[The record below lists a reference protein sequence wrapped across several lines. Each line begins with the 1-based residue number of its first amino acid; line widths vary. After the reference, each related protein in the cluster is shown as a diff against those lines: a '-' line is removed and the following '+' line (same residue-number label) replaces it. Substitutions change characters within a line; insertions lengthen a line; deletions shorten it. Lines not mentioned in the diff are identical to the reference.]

1 MEEENF
7 RLQPDWIK
15 EVQAKHVLHWN
26 YRGFVE
32 VPRELQHAGDQLE
45 EIYMKWNYISQLPSW
60 FTAIDHLTNLY
71 LFGNEIS
78 YLPEELGSMTSLS
91 VLDFGHNQLT
101 NLPASIVKL
110 TRLRCLSVEF
120 NSLTQLPSD
129 IGKLKKLEHLKVNG
143 NKLKYL
149 PNSISLCEN
158 LSELIADL
166 NHLKFLPQN
175 IVYLP
180 KLNFLS
186 VKSNQL
192 RFMPAVAFFKSPIEV
207 LVEDNEYLNYLS
219 FDMSSFI
226 ANSRIQ
232 MGRDEVF
239 DFCNRKEKSSSPSD
253 QNLHLISN
261 SIHLKNSNEEV
272 VLPPTLNKLHGHAN
286 KGCIISLQ
294 EYCLRI
300 VYSMIY
306 RLNRLN
312 SSCLQNQISN
322 ILPVNITNLF
332 LDGPTALC
340 HRCKKPIFREAIM
353 ILFSRA
359 IPLMNLNLIK
369 KMKLTVFF
377 CERSCYYESDF
388 LEKDSILQRE
398 IEWVS

>member
-1 MEEENF
+1 M
-7 RLQPDWIK
+7 
-15 EVQAKHVLHWN
+15 
-26 YRGFVE
+26 
-32 VPRELQHAGDQLE
+32 
-45 EIYMKWNYISQLPSW
+45 SS
-60 FTAIDHLTNLY
+60 LY
-71 LFGNEIS
+71 PYE
-78 YLPEELGSMTSLS
+78 
-91 VLDFGHNQLT
+91 
-101 NLPASIVKL
+101 
-110 TRLRCLSVEF
+110 
-120 NSLTQLPSD
+120 
-129 IGKLKKLEHLKVNG
+129 
-143 NKLKYL
+143 
-149 PNSISLCEN
+149 
-158 LSELIADL
+158 
-166 NHLKFLPQN
+166 
-175 IVYLP
+175 
-180 KLNFLS
+180 
-186 VKSNQL
+186 
-192 RFMPAVAFFKSPIEV
+192 FKSYMGDIRGWWCGASGSPCI
-207 LVEDNEYLNYLS
+207 
-219 FDMSSFI
+219 
-226 ANSRIQ
+226 IQ
-232 MGRDEVF
+232 VF
-239 DFCNRKEKSSSPSD
+239 GSLIGMVKDLWITLLFFRSSSPSD